1 MSSKV
6 FVAGVGMTDF
16 IKPRGLVEYEQ
27 MGCEAIVKALLD
39 AGLTYDSVQYAIA
52 GYVYGDSCC
61 GQRVLYQ
68 LGMTGIP
75 IMNVNNNCSTGSS
88 AVYQAKRLIESGD
101 ADCVLCVGFEKME
114 PGSLG
119 SKFTDRALP
128 IGLFGAMM
136 AETKGLSNSPIACQ
150 LFANAGIEYLDK
162 YAKGDYSSLA
172 KIAQINHKHSA
183 NNPYSQFRDVYT
195 LDQIKASPK
204 IFGPVAKLECCPTSD
219 GAAATILISEK
230 FLNAHPNL
238 KNQAIEIAAMAMT
251 TDMASTFNRTSLDL
265 IGYQMDKQ
273 AADIVFSKARLTPD
287 DIQVAE
293 VHDCF
298 SANELI
304 VLDALGLA
312 KPGHAQDLVN
322 NGDITYGGKYVVN
335 PSGGLISKGHPL
347 GATGIAQ
354 LSELVWHLRG
364 WATNRSVPNTK
375 ACLQHNIGLGGAC
388 IVAIYKRPDN
398 TFAPTSLD
406 NSIIDGRARVGYNP
420 AVESR
425 RITLKD
431 LRKVQSK
438 NHSDFA
444 MQTLE
449 FEQSG
454 SHL

>member
-1 MSSKV
+1 MGKV

-27 MGCEAIVKALLD
+27 MGCEAVVKALLD
-39 AGLTYDSVQYAIA
+39 AGITYDSVEYAIA

-75 IMNVNNNCSTGSS
+75 IINVNNNCSTGSS
-88 AVYQAKRLIESGD
+88 AVYQGTRLIESGEV
-101 ADCVLCVGFEKME
+101 DCVLCVGFEKME

-119 SKFTDRALP
+119 TKYTDRATP
-128 IGLFGAMM
+128 IGLFGTMM
-136 AETKGLSNSPIACQ
+136 AETKGMNNSPIACQ
-150 LFANAGIEYLDK
+150 LFANAGMEYLDK
-162 YAKGDYSSLA
+162 NANGDYSA
-172 KIAQINHKHSA
+172 MARIAQVNHKHSA

-195 LDQIKASPK
+195 LDEIKASPK

-219 GAAATILISEK
+219 GAAATVLISEK
-230 FLNAHPNL
+230 FLRAHPNL
-238 KNQAIEIAAMAMT
+238 KNQAIEIAGMALT
-251 TDMASTFNRTSLDL
+251 TDTAKTFNKSSIDL
-265 IGYQMDKQ
+265 IGYEMGKR
-273 AADIVFSKARLTPD
+273 AAEIAFTKAALTPN
-287 DIQVAE
+287 DIQIAE

-312 KPGHAQDLVN
+312 KPGRAHELVN
-322 NGDITYGGKYVVN
+322 NGDITYGGKYVIN

-354 LSELVWHLRG
+354 LCELVWHLRG
-364 WATNRSVPNTK
+364 WATNRSVFNTRF
-375 ACLQHNIGLGGAC
+375 CLQHNIGLGGAC
-388 IVAIYKRPDN
+388 VVAIYKRPDGSA
-398 TFAPTSLD
+398 APSTLDASLQ
-406 NSIIDGRARVGYNP
+406 DGRARLGYNP

-425 RITLKD
+425 RVTLKD
-431 LRKVQSK
+431 LRRVQAS
-438 NHSDFA
+438 NHSDYA

-449 FEQSG
+449 FEQAA
-454 SHL
+454 HL